1 MSIIIREVKGW
12 YDRTRFINLPK
23 KIHKKH
29 KNWVPPIYM
38 DDRQFFNPKRN
49 ELFNH
54 SDTILLIA
62 LKENKTIGRIMGII
76 NHEYNKEH
84 NVKEGRFC
92 FIETYND
99 REVAIGLIKYV
110 EDWARDRGMDTMV
123 GPLGFSEKDP
133 QGLLIEGFDNPI
145 VIATNCSFP
154 YMIDLVESAGYSK
167 KVDLV
172 NYRLDIPQDIPEF
185 YQKIYERARNNNKGT
200 HMVHF
205 TTRKQIKPYIRP
217 VFKLVN
223 ETYKNIYGF
232 TPLTEKEMDEFANRY
247 LMILDPKFIKV
258 VETNEKEIIAFIVS
272 MPDISEG
279 IRKCKGRLLPF
290 GIFQLFKEQKRTK
303 QLDLLLGAIKPE
315 YQNSG
320 IDVMLGVSL
329 MNEAKMAGKTV
340 IDSHLIL
347 ETNTK
352 MRAEVEKMGGII
364 YKKFRIYQKPI

>member
-1 MSIIIREVKGW
+1 MSIIIKEVKSW
-12 YDRTRFINLPK
+12 FDRTRFINLPAR
-23 KIHKKH
+23 IHKNH
-29 KNWVPPIYM
+29 SNWVPPIYM
-38 DDRQFFNPKRN
+38 DERQFFNPKKN
-49 ELFNH
+49 ELFAH
-54 SDTILLIA
+54 SDTILLLA
-62 LKENKTIGRIMGII
+62 LKNNKTVGRIMGII
-76 NHEYNKEH
+76 NREYNEDH
-84 NVKEGRFC
+84 GVKEGRFS

-99 REVAIGLIKYV
+99 KEVAHSLIRYIENWVREK
-110 EDWARDRGMDTMV
+110 GMDTMV

-133 QGLLIEGFDNPI
+133 QGLLIEGFDQPI

-154 YMIDLVESAGYSK
+154 YMIDLVESAGYTK

-172 NYRLDIPQDIPEF
+172 SYRLEIPQGIPTF
-185 YQKIYERARNNNKGT
+185 YQKIYERASNNNKGT
-200 HMVHF
+200 HIINF
-205 TTRKQIKPYIRP
+205 TSRKQIRPYIRP

-247 LMILDPKFIKV
+247 LMILNPKFIKV
-258 VETNEKEIIAFIVS
+258 VETDKKEIIAFIVS

-290 GIFQLFKEQKRTK
+290 GIFQLFREQERTN

-320 IDVMLGVSL
+320 IDVMMGVSL
-329 MNEAKMAGKTV
+329 MNEAKMAGKNV
-340 IDSHLIL
+340 IDSHLVL

-364 YKKFRIYQKPI
+364 YKKFRIYNKKL

>member
-1 MSIIIREVKGW
+1 
-12 YDRTRFINLPK
+12 
-23 KIHKKH
+23 
-29 KNWVPPIYM
+29 M
-38 DDRQFFNPKRN
+38 DDRQFFNPKKN
-49 ELFNH
+49 ELFAH

-62 LKENKTIGRIMGII
+62 LENNKTVGRIMGII
-76 NHEYNKEH
+76 NREYNKDH
-84 NVKEGRFC
+84 DVKEGRFC
-92 FIETYND
+92 FLETYNNK
-99 REVAIGLIKYV
+99 EVAHSLIKYV
-110 EDWARDRGMDTMV
+110 ENWSRQKSMDIMI

-133 QGLLIEGFDNPI
+133 QGLLIEGFDQPI

-154 YMIDLVESAGYSK
+154 YMIDLVESAGYTK

-172 NYRLDIPQDIPEF
+172 NYRLNIPHGIPEF
-185 YQKIYERARNNNKGT
+185 YQKIYERASSNNKGT
-200 HMVHF
+200 RMVHF
-205 TTRKQIKPYIRP
+205 SSRKQIKPYIRP

-258 VETNEKEIIAFIVS
+258 VETEHKEIIAFIIS

-290 GIFQLFKEQKRTK
+290 GIFQLFAAQKKTK

-320 IDVMLGVSL
+320 IDVMMGVSL

-352 MRAEVEKMGGII
+352 MRAEVEKMGGVI
-364 YKKFRIYQKPI
+364 YKKFRIYQKPL